1 MADKPRHDIKDFKN
15 RQTSPFGIVVTG
27 KKKTTKKGKK

>member
-1 MADKPRHDIKDFKN
+1 MAKKPKYDIKDFKN

-27 KKKTTKKGKK
+27 KKTKKKGK